1 MKSLVVIAALAGV
14 LATATTAVA
23 QMPDP
28 KAMSGR
34 PLPTTE
40 VPPGSL
46 TVRVVRGGFD
56 QNVPDQV
63 IDVDVD
69 GQARSVTTGADG
81 RALISGLR
89 TGSTVRLRT
98 VVDGQVLESQ
108 PIPMGTTGVIVA
120 LVATVPEDPAAA
132 AAAASAAAAPAVKG
146 EVVLGPESRVIVE
159 LAENGLTVFYV
170 LEIVNAAATPVDV
183 GGPIIFDLPREA
195 RGAAMLQGSTTQA
208 TANGPRV
215 IVTGPFAPGSTVAQ
229 VAYELPYRGPTARLE
244 QAFPITLQQLTL
256 IVEQH
261 GAMEIASPQV
271 ASRNMVTNEG
281 QPLIFASGPAIAAG
295 QALTVDFAGLPH
307 HPTWPQWTA
316 MSIAL
321 ALIGWGIWGA
331 ATAPRR
337 RP

>member
-1 MKSLVVIAALAGV
+1 MRSVVVIAALV
-14 LATATTAVA
+14 SLLASASAVA

-46 TVRVVRGGFD
+46 TVRVIRGSFEN
-56 QNVPDQV
+56 NVANQA
-63 IDVDVD
+63 ITVDVD
-69 GQARSVTTGADG
+69 GQSRTVTTGEDG

-89 TGSTVRLRT
+89 TGNTVRLRT
-98 VVDGQVLESQ
+98 VVDGQTLESQ
-108 PIPMGTTGVIVA
+108 PIPIGTTGVMVA
-120 LVATVPEDPAAA
+120 LVATVPADPAEAAA
-132 AAAASAAAAPAVKG
+132 AAAAATAPAVKG
-146 EVVLGPESRVIVE
+146 DVVLGPESRVIVE

-195 RGAAMLQGSTTQA
+195 RGTAMLQDSTKQA

-244 QAFPITLQQLTL
+244 QTFPTTLQQLTL

-261 GAMEIASPQV
+261 GALEITSPQI

-281 QPLIFASGPAIAAG
+281 QPLIFASGPAIQAG
-295 QALTVDFAGLPH
+295 QTLTVDFAGLPH
-307 HPTWPQWTA
+307 HATWPQWTA

-337 RP
+337 RS